1 MAFTKSVVVATERYE
16 QTAVKTEEYTL
27 IEFFGLTV
35 GKKPPSGAGL
45 IVTERTEKLNVF
57 LPVSIKRKVTVP
69 VDELAQRAED
79 EFVSEF
85 IHSRVSS
92 GLTVSRS
99 VRELGGGTYRVSVF
113 ITAETVISGGA

>member
-1 MAFTKSVVVATERYE
+1 M
-16 QTAVKTEEYTL
+16 
-27 IEFFGLTV
+27 
-35 GKKPPSGAGL
+35 
-45 IVTERTEKLNVF
+45 F
-57 LPVSIKRKVTVP
+57 LPVSIKRVTVTQTEMRKVTVP